1 MLQKTPAWVDIV
13 VCSRTCVE
21 MAETLFIVVK
31 DETDDH
37 EQDRR
42 ARVGLTRE
50 VRRLGRRDRG
60 T

>member
-50 VRRLGRRDRG
+50 IRR
-60 T
+60 